1 MDFINVERLDEGYD
15 TTVRL
20 YNCQEQEG
28 RQVLAEIEALIAR
41 LREHWVGT
49 DATAQI
55 NALIAAHDALQDFLK
70 KSEASTV
77 EAMKNIVKVQEVRS
91 ANGGNGQVGDI
102 KKVNEEVTK
111 LEEVPDTE
119 KYYIDPAARKDYN
132 DLVGIGEK
140 LTAFYNSFKSTRD
153 QLMTN
158 WTSGS
163 NRSDTQAAFD
173 EIDDIN
179 DKFTKALNETT
190 EKLNTAVTNAEKIME
205 A

>member
-28 RQVLAEIEALIAR
+28 REVLKEIEELVKS
-41 LREHWVGT
+41 LRNNWVGT
-49 DATAQI
+49 DATTQI
-55 NALIAAHDALQDFLK
+55 NALIGAHDALQEFLK

-77 EAMKNIVKVQEVRS
+77 DAMKKIVKVQEVRS
-91 ANGGNGQVGDI
+91 ANGGNGQVGDV
-102 KKVNEEVTK
+102 KKVNEEIVTI
-111 LEEVPDTE
+111 EAVPETE
-119 KYYIDPAARKDYN
+119 KYFIDPAARQDYN
-132 DLVGIGEK
+132 KLVSIGEK
-140 LTAFYNSFKSTRD
+140 LTAFYNGFKSTRD
-153 QLMTN
+153 QLMSN

-163 NRSDTQAAFD
+163 NRTETQQNFD
-173 EIDDIN
+173 EIDTIN
-179 DKFTKALNETT
+179 DKFTKALSETT